1 PSPTTYCPCDYISSN
16 GLVEWNKGMTL
27 KFVEIQA
34 AFDPPTPELHLLLAS
49 YVIGHLVPIF
59 FNFFCSFFRRHAALH
74 HQREM
79 LIEDIKIGFVA
90 WQHQQRGGI
99 LGIFQGNLDKLW
111 PELGEN
117 RLVRQIRAPHWGP
130 ETLRMSHGLVTFC
143 RSGQPLQEIVRQ
155 FGVLAIAVD
164 HIARARRLW
173 RAPHQPATDLH
184 PRHETAELLSFNFAL
199 RIGSP
204 IAH

>member
-1 PSPTTYCPCDYISSN
+1 
-16 GLVEWNKGMTL
+16 
-27 KFVEIQA
+27 
-34 AFDPPTPELHLLLAS
+34 
-49 YVIGHLVPIF
+49 
-59 FNFFCSFFRRHAALH
+59 
-74 HQREM
+74 
-79 LIEDIKIGFVA
+79 
-90 WQHQQRGGI
+90 
-99 LGIFQGNLDKLW
+99 
-111 PELGEN
+111 
-117 RLVRQIRAPHWGP
+117 APHWGP

-204 IAH
+204 IAHNRWRGYHRKGLPADPEGINLRCAPALNAWRHVFDDGGKVFNRLYALWRIDTRLHVFVEPQPAKVD